1 MSFPFL
7 SMNHNPLV
15 TCCIMLQHMNA
26 CYELVTCHK
35 VVVDS
40 MSCLSQCQYK
50 DSQTC
55 SIADFCCMHAVQ
67 SVCTGKTW
75 TQIDC
80 TEEFVDTQ
88 SVQVSMKQVQYKSVA
103 RFAKTCSAGSLLIVI
118 VLQALAVAGILLLLM
133 TKNLAP
139 SNVLGFCV
147 AASNA
152 FGLIA
157 GIFLMGYGLV
167 AIPKELW
174 RTADTKNYR
183 KLLFHRAGVQAE
195 KAMSAHA

>member
-1 MSFPFL
+1 MCWKSFL
-7 SMNHNPLV
+7 YRSEASLLQSLHQNASEDPLIAV
-15 TCCIMLQHMNA
+15 MLLQALAVADALLAVMLLQALAVADTLMAIML
-26 CYELVTCHK
+26 
-35 VVVDS
+35 
-40 MSCLSQCQYK
+40 
-50 DSQTC
+50 
-55 SIADFCCMHAVQ
+55 
-67 SVCTGKTW
+67 
-75 TQIDC
+75 
-80 TEEFVDTQ
+80 
-88 SVQVSMKQVQYKSVA
+88 
-103 RFAKTCSAGSLLIVI
+103 
-118 VLQALAVAGILLLLM
+118 LQALAVAGILLLLM

-167 AIPKELW
+167 AVPRELW

-183 KLLFHRAGVQAE
+183 KMLFHRAGVQAE

>member
-1 MSFPFL
+1 MLLKDITHQVGCMSLMYASHLTFHEAYRCAATPAQRPFANSQVL
-7 SMNHNPLV
+7 THVRAP
-15 TCCIMLQHMNA
+15 
-26 CYELVTCHK
+26 
-35 VVVDS
+35 
-40 MSCLSQCQYK
+40 LSQQILVGCVKTVVSGCPRLPFTNLHQNATT
-50 DSQTC
+50 D
-55 SIADFCCMHAVQ
+55 ALMAV
-67 SVCTGKTW
+67 
-75 TQIDC
+75 
-80 TEEFVDTQ
+80 
-88 SVQVSMKQVQYKSVA
+88 M
-103 RFAKTCSAGSLLIVI
+103 L
-118 VLQALAVAGILLLLM
+118 LQALAVAGILLLLM

-167 AIPKELW
+167 AVPRELW

-183 KLLFHRAGVQAE
+183 KMLFHRAGVQAE

>member
-1 MSFPFL
+1 MCWKIFVWRSKASL
-7 SMNHNPLV
+7 LHSLQQSAMADPLIAV
-15 TCCIMLQHMNA
+15 MLLPALAVAHALLAVMLLQALAVADALMAIML
-26 CYELVTCHK
+26 
-35 VVVDS
+35 
-40 MSCLSQCQYK
+40 
-50 DSQTC
+50 
-55 SIADFCCMHAVQ
+55 
-67 SVCTGKTW
+67 
-75 TQIDC
+75 
-80 TEEFVDTQ
+80 
-88 SVQVSMKQVQYKSVA
+88 
-103 RFAKTCSAGSLLIVI
+103 
-118 VLQALAVAGILLLLM
+118 LQALAVAGILLLLM

-167 AIPKELW
+167 AVPRELW

-183 KLLFHRAGVQAE
+183 KMLFHRAGVQAE

>member
-1 MSFPFL
+1 
-7 SMNHNPLV
+7 
-15 TCCIMLQHMNA
+15 
-26 CYELVTCHK
+26 
-35 VVVDS
+35 

-55 SIADFCCMHAVQ
+55 SIADFCCMHAIQ
-67 SVCTGKTW
+67 SVCTGKTL

-88 SVQVSMKQVQYKSVA
+88 SVQVSMKQVHDKPVVRCARTRLVGSV
-103 RFAKTCSAGSLLIVI
+103 FIVT

>member
-1 MSFPFL
+1 MCWKSFLYRSETSLLQSLHQNASEDPFIAVML
-7 SMNHNPLV
+7 LQALAVADALLAVMLLQALAV
-15 TCCIMLQHMNA
+15 ADALMAIML
-26 CYELVTCHK
+26 
-35 VVVDS
+35 
-40 MSCLSQCQYK
+40 
-50 DSQTC
+50 
-55 SIADFCCMHAVQ
+55 
-67 SVCTGKTW
+67 
-75 TQIDC
+75 
-80 TEEFVDTQ
+80 
-88 SVQVSMKQVQYKSVA
+88 
-103 RFAKTCSAGSLLIVI
+103 
-118 VLQALAVAGILLLLM
+118 LQALAVAGILLLLM

-167 AIPKELW
+167 AVPRELW

-183 KLLFHRAGVQAE
+183 KMLFHRAGVQAE

>member
-1 MSFPFL
+1 MADPCRLCQCSLLWL
-7 SMNHNPLV
+7 SKAPL
-15 TCCIMLQHMNA
+15 LQSLHQN
-26 CYELVTCHK
+26 VQ
-35 VVVDS
+35 
-40 MSCLSQCQYK
+40 QCQ
-50 DSQTC
+50 Q
-55 SIADFCCMHAVQ
+55 H
-67 SVCTGKTW
+67 
-75 TQIDC
+75 
-80 TEEFVDTQ
+80 VDTQ
-88 SVQVSMKQVQYKSVA
+88 HTYMPALAYTESEFVA
-103 RFAKTCSAGSLLIVI
+103 DALMAVVL
-118 VLQALAVAGILLLLM
+118 LQALAVAGILLLLM

-167 AIPKELW
+167 AVPRELW

-183 KLLFHRAGVQAE
+183 KMLFHRAGVQAE

>member
-1 MSFPFL
+1 MCWKSFL
-7 SMNHNPLV
+7 YRSVASLLQSLHQKASEDPLIAV
-15 TCCIMLQHMNA
+15 MLLQALAVAGALLAVMLLQALAVADTLMAIMLLQA
-26 CYELVTCHK
+26 VA
-35 VVVDS
+35 V
-40 MSCLSQCQYK
+40 
-50 DSQTC
+50 
-55 SIADFCCMHAVQ
+55 ADALMA
-67 SVCTGKTW
+67 
-75 TQIDC
+75 I
-80 TEEFVDTQ
+80 
-88 SVQVSMKQVQYKSVA
+88 M
-103 RFAKTCSAGSLLIVI
+103 L
-118 VLQALAVAGILLLLM
+118 LQALAVAGILLLLM

-167 AIPKELW
+167 AVPRELW

-183 KLLFHRAGVQAE
+183 KMLFHRAGVQAE